1 MHPAKQYIED
11 VLSGKQVV
19 GKYVRLAVERHVHDI
34 EHGAERGLHFDEDAG
49 QRPIDF
55 CRFIRHSTGEWT
67 GQVFKPEPWQQF
79 VLWNLFGW
87 MREDGTRRY
96 RESLTEIARKNGKS
110 FLAAV
115 VGLYML
121 VADGEGRPEIYTCAT
136 KRDQAR
142 LVHAEAIRMRDA
154 SPDLRKL
161 IKKFRD
167 NLSIEATYG
176 KFEPLGADQGT
187 DDGLNPSCAVL
198 DEVHAHKK
206 PDQYQVLKSAFG
218 SRPQPLLFG
227 ITTSG
232 VLTGGIGQNMH
243 RYAIKVLEGVFSDSS
258 EAFHD
263 DSFFAFI
270 AAIDEGDDYKDESNW
285 IKANPNLGV
294 SVKISN
300 MREHL
305 NTTVGMPMELNNFLC
320 KRLNVWTNQSVRW
333 IDPDTWKRN
342 GGIVVE
348 AALFGRDCYGGL
360 DLATVSDMAALCW
373 AFPGEDEQIDFVYR
387 YWCPE
392 ARLHAK
398 DNQHAS
404 QYQVWAREGWLTTT
418 PGNAIDYQFIKA
430 AVIADAAKF
439 AVKGLNVDRLFQGY
453 QIMMELADEGLEV
466 IPFGMGYMSMGCPMK
481 DFERRLL
488 DGKLNHGNNPI
499 TEWMAGN
506 VSVRMDPAGNL
517 KPDKEESQGKI
528 DGIVAMV
535 MSIDRLGRAEQ
546 TGPSIYET
554 RGLSFV

>member
-1 MHPAKQYIED
+1 MHPAKQYIAD
-11 VLSGKQVV
+11 VLSGKQIV
-19 GKYVRLAVERHVHDI
+19 GKCVRLCVERHVHDL
-34 EHGAERGLHFDEDAG
+34 EHGAERGLHFDEDAA
-49 QRPIDF
+49 QRPIEF
-55 CRFIRHSTGEWT
+55 CQFIRHSTGEWV
-67 GQVFKPEPWQQF
+67 GQVFEPEPWQQF
-79 VLWNLFGW
+79 VLWDLFGW
-87 MREDGTRRY
+87 MRDDGTRRY

-115 VGLYML
+115 IGLYML

-167 NLSIEATYG
+167 NLSIEETYG

-187 DDGLNPSCAVL
+187 DDGLNPSCAIL

-206 PDQYQVLKSAFG
+206 PDQYQVVKSAFG
-218 SRPQPLLFG
+218 ARRQPLMFG

-232 VLTGGIGQNMH
+232 VLREGIGHNLH
-243 RYAIKVLEGVFSDSS
+243 KYGIKVLEGFASGAVIDD
-258 EAFHD
+258 AF
-263 DSFFAFI
+263 FVFI
-270 AAIDEGDDYKDESNW
+270 AAIDEDDDYKDEANW

-294 SVKISN
+294 SVKIED
-300 MREHL
+300 MRAHFV
-305 NTTVGMPMELNNFLC
+305 TTIGMPMELNNFLC

-342 GGIVVE
+342 GGIIVE
-348 AALFGRDCYGGL
+348 SALLGRDCYGGL

-373 AFPGEDEQIDFVYR
+373 AFPGEDEQIDFLYR

-392 ARLHAK
+392 ARLHDK
-398 DNQHAS
+398 NNQYAS
-404 QYQVWAREGWLTTT
+404 QYQAWAREGWLTTT
-418 PGNAIDYQFIKA
+418 PGNAIDYKFIMA
-430 AVIADAAKF
+430 AIIGDAAKF

-453 QIMMELADEGLEV
+453 QIMIEMEQEGLPV
-466 IPFGMGYMSMGCPMK
+466 VPFGMGYFSIGAPMK
-481 DFERRLL
+481 DFERLL
-488 DGKLNHGNNPI
+488 LEGKLNHGNNPI

-506 VSVRMDPAGNL
+506 VSVRQDPAGNL

-528 DGIVAMV
+528 DGIVAMI
-535 MSIDRLGRAEQ
+535 MSVDSAGRAEAEV
-546 TGPSIYET
+546 ET
-554 RGLSFV
+554 EIGYMEF